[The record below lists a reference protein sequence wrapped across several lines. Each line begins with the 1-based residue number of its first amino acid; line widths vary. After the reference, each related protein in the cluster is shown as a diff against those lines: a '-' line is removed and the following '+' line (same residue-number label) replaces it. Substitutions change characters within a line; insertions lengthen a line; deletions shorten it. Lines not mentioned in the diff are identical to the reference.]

1 MDQSEAL
8 ALDGERAMKPPA
20 EALLGDGADL
30 WRPPG
35 RGGGWAAAAALVVL
49 LAAHLIRLRHRRGGG
64 GRIAG
69 AEATVEA
76 PAAASTASASGL
88 ATPYSRSLHTLPL
101 RFT

>member
-49 LAAHLIRLRHRRGGG
+49 LAAHLIRRRHRRGRG
-64 GRIAG
+64 GRITG

-88 ATPYSRSLHTLPL
+88 ETPYSRSLHTLPP